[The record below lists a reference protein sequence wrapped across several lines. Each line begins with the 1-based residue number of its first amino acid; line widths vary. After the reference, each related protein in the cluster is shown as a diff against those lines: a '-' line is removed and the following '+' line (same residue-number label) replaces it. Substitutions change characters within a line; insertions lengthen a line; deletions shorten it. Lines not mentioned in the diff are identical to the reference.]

1 MPALPATGRTSI
13 LNSKDTPQRRLRGPV
28 AAHSVDAAAGGRRAG
43 AEVEASVGRRVGVV
57 TWDGAGEELSE
68 VVGAAADV
76 AADHVRVVSFE
87 LDGVDGVA
95 RADEVAEAGC
105 EPLDL
110 RLYPLGHIHVR
121 A

>member
-1 MPALPATGRTSI
+1 MPALPARGRT
-13 LNSKDTPQRRLRGPV
+13 LTLHTKDAAQRRLRGPV
-28 AAHSVDAAAGGRRAG
+28 AAHAVDAAAGGRRAG

-57 TWDGAGEELSE
+57 AWDGAGEELSE

-95 RADEVAEAGC
+95 RADEFSKVRR
-105 EPLDL
+105 EP
-110 RLYPLGHIHVR
+110 
-121 A
+121 